1 MLYKSGTE
9 GYANAGMEP
18 YSEFF
23 TAQAAQAFGIDHAPY
38 ALEEWEGRL
47 VSICLLMHKPSTTFV
62 PFWTAAEQSLF
73 PTTLETARRI
83 SPEALDT
90 LRMMYVFDAL
100 VRNTDHH
107 ANNYGLLRD
116 NATGKITSFA
126 PLFDHNLA
134 LFPNDMEQD
143 YDSWTEQGSI
153 HRPAG
158 SNLSFDSVAALVMTE
173 AHHEALRKMIGFQFM
188 NHPDYP
194 VSSKRLDALNRFI
207 SERVRQ
213 LLAIAPVD
221 DRQLISSLKDV
232 LPADTVIPACR

>member
-1 MLYKSGTE
+1 
-9 GYANAGMEP
+9 MEA

-23 TAQAAQAFGIDHAPY
+23 TAQAAQAFGIGHVPY
-38 ALEEWEGRL
+38 ALEEWKGRL
-47 VSICLLMHKPSTTFV
+47 ASVCPPMHKPSTAFV

-73 PTTLETARRI
+73 PITLETARRI

-100 VRNTDHH
+100 VCNTDRH
-107 ANNYGLLRD
+107 ANNYGFLHD
-116 NATGKITSFA
+116 NATGKLTDFA

-134 LFPNDMEQD
+134 LLPNDMEQD
-143 YDSWTEQGSI
+143 YGSWTEQGFI
-153 HRPAG
+153 RRPAG

-213 LLAIAPVD
+213 LLAIPQAD
-221 DRQLISSLKDV
+221 DSQLISCLKDV
-232 LPADTVIPACR
+232 LPTDAVIPACR